1 MLPFKPKEN
10 TMRRR
15 GIAQGASALAF
26 TTAIAFA
33 GRASAEEPA
42 LAPPPNPPPPATA
55 EAHAEGS
62 AAVGGNAQG
71 SGAMTLPAREPD
83 PPARARVA
91 PGDSEHDQVVGTLA
105 IGYLGRRTMVVGCS
119 PGTEGTQPGEA
130 CGGGNRQNLNVPVI
144 GIRYWIS
151 GLIGIDAGLGMAINS
166 LSGSNPGGDIA
177 RPSSTAFMLHGG
189 VPLAL
194 ASSGHFTFEV
204 IPEMNL
210 GFSSYSMDLPA
221 GTLSGSGLHFDIGA
235 RAGAEI
241 HFGFIG
247 IPKLSLLGTIG
258 LAFALED
265 SKSEAP
271 GGGNTNRSEISFA
284 TSVQDSPWN
293 IFTSNV
299 AALYYF

>member
-1 MLPFKPKEN
+1 
-10 TMRRR
+10 MRRR
-15 GIAQGASALAF
+15 GIALGASALAF
-26 TTAIAFA
+26 TTAVALA

-62 AAVGGNAQG
+62 AQVGGSAQAQG
-71 SGAMTLPAREPD
+71 NAGGNGAMTLPANND

-91 PGDSEHDQVVGTLA
+91 PGDSEHDQFVGTLA
-105 IGYLGRRTMVVGCS
+105 IGYLGRRTMVVGCD

-130 CGGGNRQNLNVPVI
+130 CGAGNRQNLNVPVI

-166 LSGSNPGGDIA
+166 LSGSNPGGDIP
-177 RPSSTAFMLHGG
+177 RPTSTAFMLHGG

-194 ASSGHFTFEV
+194 ASTGHFSFQI

-210 GFSSYSMDLPA
+210 GFSSYSVDLPA
-221 GTLSGSGLHFDIGA
+221 GNASGSGLHFDIGA

-247 IPKLSLLGTIG
+247 IPQLSLLGTIG

-265 SKSEAP
+265 SKSQAP
-271 GGGNTNRSEISFA
+271 GGGNTNRTEISFA